1 MTFISDKIHRIS
13 LRMAKLNHEPV
24 YVSLEFTP
32 NPNTLKYS
40 VNRTLLQ
47 TRSAANFVDLN
58 KAKEQSPLAAK
69 LLAIPGLMGVMIG
82 KDFVTVTKSEEGDWD
97 VVHKG
102 ASQVIESHLEKEEL
116 VVLEDTLSATH
127 QGGESGIETKIKTIL
142 DEEVRPAV
150 AMDGGDITF
159 DRYEA
164 GVVYLHMQGSCAGCP
179 SSTATL
185 KHGIESRLKAAI
197 PEVLEVVAI

>member
-1 MTFISDKIHRIS
+1 MSQTTSNS
-13 LRMAKLNHEPV
+13 SSHEPV

-40 VNRTLLQ
+40 VNRTLLK
-47 TRSAANFVDLN
+47 TRSAANFVDLS
-58 KAKEQSPLAAK
+58 KAKDSSPLAAK

-102 ASQVIESHLEKEEL
+102 ASEAIETHLKSEEPVIFEDNLAASH
-116 VVLEDTLSATH
+116 S
-127 QGGESGIETKIKTIL
+127 GGESEIESKIKTIL

-164 GVVYLHMQGSCAGCP
+164 GIVYLHMQGSCAGCP

-185 KHGIESRLKAAI
+185 KHGIESRLKNAI
-197 PEVLEVVAI
+197 PEVLEVVAV